1 MGPGILDPWNV
12 SEPGE
17 FTLRVTTGVES
28 RSNNLTSTTKMDNEN
43 ISASSISDRS
53 SLLIGIATLA
63 AELAMVFGGIVP
75 YIPQYLNIKRKPLS
89 CSLSTTTFCT

>member
-1 MGPGILDPWNV
+1 MGPGIPDPWNV

-17 FTLRVTTGVES
+17 FTLRVTTEAES
-28 RSNNLTSTTKMDNEN
+28 SGNNLSSATKMENEK
-43 ISASSISDRS
+43 ISASSISDKS

-75 YIPQYLNIKRKPLS
+75 YIPQYLNIKRKPLKKTFS
-89 CSLSTTTFCT
+89 CVS